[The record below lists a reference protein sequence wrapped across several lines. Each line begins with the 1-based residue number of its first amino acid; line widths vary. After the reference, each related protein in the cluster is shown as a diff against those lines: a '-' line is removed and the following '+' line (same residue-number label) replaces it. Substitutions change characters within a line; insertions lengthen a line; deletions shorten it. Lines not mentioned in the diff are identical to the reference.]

1 MNLIILKFL
10 KQITEYK
17 MPFENMLTLY
27 YLKVEDSGLYECRN
41 LNGNVLQVFNVQVD
55 SQTNDEATTPVRDD
69 NDDDNQSSSIPEND
83 EEEIKRQRAPHTE
96 NYGRIGAQIN
106 FVCGSNPN
114 DRVEWKRLDGGRVSF
129 LNTHNSMYSTRTIFN
144 HIFF

>member
-41 LNGNVLQVFNVQVD
+41 LNGDVLQVFIVQVD

-96 NYGRIGAQIN
+96 NYGRNGGQIN

-114 DRVEWKRLDGGRVSF
+114 DRVEWKRLDGGRVSCSLF
-129 LNTHNSMYSTRTIFN
+129 FFNQSITIFLY
-144 HIFF
+144 